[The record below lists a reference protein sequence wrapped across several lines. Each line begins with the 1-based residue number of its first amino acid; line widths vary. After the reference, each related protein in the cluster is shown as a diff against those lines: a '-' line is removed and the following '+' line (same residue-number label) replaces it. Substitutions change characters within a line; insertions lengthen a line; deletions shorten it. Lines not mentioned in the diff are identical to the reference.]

1 MDVGKSIR
9 IALAIHNMNRVALA
23 VKMNCAPPGVTQ
35 MCNRPNVRTDTLKKL
50 AKVFGMKVSEFIALG
65 ED

>member
-9 IALAIHNMNRVALA
+9 VAMAMRGIRNSELSERLQVTAATVSVMLSRSTCSGQTLQNLAN
-23 VKMNCAPPGVTQ
+23 T
-35 MCNRPNVRTDTLKKL
+35 
-50 AKVFGMKVSEFIALG
+50 FGMKVSEFIALG

>member
-9 IALAIHNMNRVALA
+9 VALA
-23 VKMNCAPPGVTQ
+23 QRNMNKITLAGLIGCAAPGVSQ

>member
-9 IALAIHNMNRVALA
+9 IALAQRNINRVTLA
-23 VKMNCAPPGVTQ
+23 KMMDCAPPGVSQ
-35 MCNRPNVRTDTLKKL
+35 MCNRPSIRTDTLKKL